1 MSNWGIISAMF
12 LVVVATGVVTYI
24 FQDLFKGIKHYLTTV
39 GVAFVLSLICV
50 HILPEVFHSHVP
62 NIGAYLLLGFVFQI
76 FLELFSKGIE
86 HGHVHHHAG
95 EKHYSINKTL
105 VSMFFGLCVHSLIEG
120 IPLFILDAA
129 ESHVGH
135 GHGHSH
141 SVVHATEGFSTVFFW
156 AILGH
161 KIPVAVVLMLFL
173 IQSKLKKSTMIWLFI
188 LFASMS
194 PIGGIIGLS
203 MDNAAAVNEL
213 SSILLAVTT
222 GMLIHVTTLL
232 VFEEYHNQKEKIKN
246 IVLIIVGL
254 VLGIFVFV

>member
-1 MSNWGIISAMF
+1 MSNWSIILALF
-12 LVVVATGVVTYI
+12 LVVMATGVVTYI
-24 FQDLFKGIKHYLTTV
+24 FQDLFRGIKHYLTTV

-50 HILPEVFHSHVP
+50 HILPEVFHSHVS

-86 HGHVHHHAG
+86 HGHVHQHG
-95 EKHYSINKTL
+95 EEKHYSINKTL

-120 IPLFILDAA
+120 IPLFIIDTADLHA
-129 ESHVGH
+129 

-141 SVVHATEGFSTVFFW
+141 SVVHATEGFSTVLFW
-156 AILGH
+156 AIIGH

-173 IQSKLKKSTMIWLFI
+173 IQSQLKKSTIIWLFI

-203 MDNAAAVNEL
+203 IDNTDIVNDL

-246 IVLIIVGL
+246 IVLIIIGL